1 MTPPQQDRWL
11 LARPEILRRAQ
22 RRSVHGVMP
31 SVKVP
36 PVPAGLDRA
45 AGWAWRLLLCGAAIV
60 VVVVILWYV
69 RVIVLPAMVA
79 LTLAPALTPLT
90 ARLRQVRLERPAAG
104 LALLAGLAV
113 VAGLVAIVTT
123 SVLAQFDELRA
134 AVAEAV
140 IELVGRLRDEPFDL
154 SIDSTQDL
162 EGSLGDAWRDVSS
175 YLAEGVRA
183 GIGLITGLVLAVTL
197 LYFVLRDGAR
207 FWSLILGRFGPENRE
222 AVDRAGRR
230 AWAVLGGYVRGTAM
244 IAAIDATL
252 IGIGLWIVGVP
263 LAFALAV
270 LVFLGAF
277 IPFVGAFISGL
288 VAVLVAF
295 ADGGWTLALIV
306 LGLVVVVQVIEGT
319 FLQPIIQ
326 SRTVD
331 LHPAVILLAVAAG
344 GSLFGIIGAYLAV
357 PVTAVVLTVLA
368 SLDAERRGL
377 PLPEES

>member
-1 MTPPQQDRWL
+1 M
-11 LARPEILRRAQ
+11 
-22 RRSVHGVMP
+22 
-31 SVKVP
+31 
-36 PVPAGLDRA
+36 PAGLDRA
-45 AGWAWRLLLCGAAIV
+45 ADWAWRLLLCVAAIV

-90 ARLRQVRLERPAAG
+90 AWLRQVRLERPAAG

-113 VAGLVAIVTT
+113 VAGLIAIVTI

-154 SIDSTQDL
+154 SFESTQDL
-162 EGSLGDAWRDVSS
+162 EGSLGDAWRDISS
-175 YLAEGVRA
+175 YLAQGVRA
-183 GIGLITGLVLAVTL
+183 SIGLITGLVLAVTL

-222 AVDRAGRR
+222 AVDRAGQR

-252 IGIGLWIVGVP
+252 IGIGLWILDVP

-306 LGLVVVVQVIEGT
+306 LALVVAVQVIEGT

-368 SLDAERRGL
+368 SLDAERRGS